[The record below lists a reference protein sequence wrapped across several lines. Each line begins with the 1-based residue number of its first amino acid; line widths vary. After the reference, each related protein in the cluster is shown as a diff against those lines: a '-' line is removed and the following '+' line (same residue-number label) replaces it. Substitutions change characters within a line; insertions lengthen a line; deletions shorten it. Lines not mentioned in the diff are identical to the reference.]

1 MLRYS
6 SSACL
11 NFIWWMRIFFSGHWS
26 SLNGQPVQEHVS
38 PQCLRGENVT
48 FVMDP
53 DSKSENVKIVNIVR
67 FKQVDRKIYLVRLKS
82 KIQIKPK
89 YFFV

>member
-1 MLRYS
+1 MVDEDILFRTLVQLVRMVNLFKNMFMMMLTT
-6 SSACL
+6 C
-11 NFIWWMRIFFSGHWS
+11 
-26 SLNGQPVQEHVS
+26 S
-38 PQCLRGENVT
+38 PQCLGSENVT

-53 DSKSENVKIVNIVR
+53 DSKSDNVKIVNIVR